1 MGDIES
7 SQVAPL
13 RVIDL
18 RVMNV
23 LADSPN
29 IFHVF
34 ALEVNRVF
42 QLTVEVIECDWAVL
56 IQPTHRSIWRG
67 FVLSGLLPVFCDESE
82 IDRNY
87 VLVSLPPLDS
97 ESWLV
102 DPHQFLCYP
111 TSSMWRAMV
120 RRILVRHECCSEADQ
135 LTDVVFVKRL
145 SSRILLDSGSI
156 NPVELLLE
164 RACRARNLSFQ
175 VAAFEQMSP
184 LDQIALMRQT
194 RLLVGVHGAGLTN
207 LVFLQDFAT
216 VLEIDFFKYWSCD
229 PVCQDHLSGRI
240 PFRQKCK
247 HAKPYHKADFHN
259 LAGMFG
265 KNYESLSID
274 GVMGRTDVNP
284 ISVTHVLVDGE
295 QLINKCFQIL
305 ALR

>member
-42 QLTVEVIECDWAVL
+42 QLTVEAIECDWAVL

-82 IDRNY
+82 IDRDY

-120 RRILVRHECCSEADQ
+120 RRILVRHEFCSEADH
-135 LTDVVFVKRL
+135 LIDVVFVKRL
-145 SSRILLDSGSI
+145 SSRILLDSGSS

-164 RACRARNLSFQ
+164 SACRARNLSFQ

-207 LVFLQDFAT
+207 LVFCRTLRLSSKLISLNIGRVILFVRIIFLAVFRSDKSVSTRSLITKPTFITWQACLARIMSRS
-216 VLEIDFFKYWSCD
+216 VLME
-229 PVCQDHLSGRI
+229 
-240 PFRQKCK
+240 
-247 HAKPYHKADFHN
+247 
-259 LAGMFG
+259 
-265 KNYESLSID
+265 
-274 GVMGRTDVNP
+274 
-284 ISVTHVLVDGE
+284 
-295 QLINKCFQIL
+295 
-305 ALR
+305 

>member
-1 MGDIES
+1 MVDIEG
-7 SQVAPL
+7 SQVVPL

-34 ALEVNRVF
+34 ALEANRVF
-42 QLTVEVIECDWAVL
+42 QLILEGVECDWAVL
-56 IQPTHRSIWRG
+56 IQPDHRSIWRG
-67 FVLSGLLPVFCDESE
+67 FVLSGLLPVFCGESE
-82 IDRNY
+82 IDRDY

-97 ESWLV
+97 GSWLV
-102 DPHQFLCYP
+102 DPHQFLRYP
-111 TSSMWRAMV
+111 SSSIWRAMV
-120 RRILVRHECCSEADQ
+120 RRILVRHGCFSEPDQ
-135 LTDVVFVKRL
+135 LIDVVFVKRL
-145 SSRILLDSGSI
+145 SSRILLDSGAI
-156 NPVELLLE
+156 TPIEDLLE
-164 RACRARNLSFQ
+164 NACRAKGLTFQ
-175 VAAFEQMSP
+175 VAPFEQMNP
-184 LDQIALMRQT
+184 LAQVALMRQT

-216 VLEIDFFKYWSCD
+216 VLEVDFFKYWSCD
-229 PVCQDHLSGRI
+229 PVCQGHLSGRI

-247 HAKPYHKADFHN
+247 DAKPYHKADYHN

-284 ISVTHVLVDGE
+284 ISVSHVLIDAN
-295 QLINKCFQIL
+295 QLINKCFQL
-305 ALR
+305 LGFG

>member
-42 QLTVEVIECDWAVL
+42 QLTVEAIECDWAVL

-82 IDRNY
+82 IDRDY

-120 RRILVRHECCSEADQ
+120 RRILVRHECCSEADH
-135 LTDVVFVKRL
+135 LIDVILLSVCPAGFCWIRGRAILL
-145 SSRILLDSGSI
+145 SSCWRGHAEQGICLFKLL
-156 NPVELLLE
+156 P
-164 RACRARNLSFQ
+164 LS
-175 VAAFEQMSP
+175 
-184 LDQIALMRQT
+184 R
-194 RLLVGVHGAGLTN
+194 
-207 LVFLQDFAT
+207 
-216 VLEIDFFKYWSCD
+216 
-229 PVCQDHLSGRI
+229 
-240 PFRQKCK
+240 
-247 HAKPYHKADFHN
+247 
-259 LAGMFG
+259 
-265 KNYESLSID
+265 
-274 GVMGRTDVNP
+274 
-284 ISVTHVLVDGE
+284 
-295 QLINKCFQIL
+295 
-305 ALR
+305 